1 MAARDFDRSRALAA
15 PIRDDDAP
23 PAPRAGRGAPAA
35 SGPSGAMFT
44 AALVLLTLCGVA
56 TGAGLGV
63 TLGEIR
69 LPEPE
74 AATLA
79 GAEPRFG
86 EGVSLVRMNP
96 VVANLREPA
105 ETWVRVDAALV
116 LEDVPPEEAGALAA
130 EVAGDTL
137 AYLRT
142 LPLARLEGASGL
154 AYLREDLSERAR
166 TRSDGRVREFV
177 IETLVVQ

>member
-1 MAARDFDRSRALAA
+1 MKAL
-15 PIRDDDAP
+15 
-23 PAPRAGRGAPAA
+23 PAPDRFADEAALPPRGRGRTRGADGA
-35 SGPSGAMFT
+35 SGVGFA
-44 AALVLLTLCGVA
+44 AALVLLTGLAVA
-56 TGAGLGV
+56 TGAGLGL

-69 LPEPE
+69 LPEPDDAAPSAVE
-74 AATLA
+74 A
-79 GAEPRFG
+79 RYG
-86 EGVSLVRMNP
+86 EGVSLVRMEP

-105 ETWVRVDAALV
+105 DTWVRVDAALILDGV
-116 LEDVPPEEAGALAA
+116 EPEAAGTLAA
-130 EVAGDTL
+130 EIAGDTL

-154 AYLREDLSERAR
+154 AFLREDLAERAR

>member
-1 MAARDFDRSRALAA
+1 MARDFDRSKALAA
-15 PIRDDDAP
+15 PIRDDDALP
-23 PAPRAGRGAPAA
+23 VPRGPRAAPAA
-35 SGPSGAMFT
+35 SGPSGALF
-44 AALVLLTLCGVA
+44 AAAFVLLTLCGVA

-74 AATLA
+74 KVAAE
-79 GAEPRFG
+79 GVEPRFG
-86 EGVSLVRMNP
+86 EGASLVRMQP
-96 VVANLREPA
+96 VVANLRGPTD
-105 ETWVRVDAALV
+105 TWVRVDAALV
-116 LEDVPPEEAGALAA
+116 LDGVPPEEAGALAA